1 MGRYNHKHKWEWK
14 DYFYRVAGVIIT
26 TAILVTFMP
35 RERFVG
41 YNFKLGEPWD
51 GEALFAKDSF
61 PILKSE
67 AQIAGERDS
76 LMRLVEPYYQRNTE
90 VAEAQIAAFREAFL
104 ATQEEYNAP
113 ASLERYLEER
123 LQEIYARGVMSLS
136 DYERLQQ
143 DNTHNIRIFEG
154 QVSVVQPA
162 RDVFSNKTAYKTLVT
177 PSGET
182 PYPASLISRYSM
194 DRFILPNL
202 TYDEAKSEQQR
213 GEVLSML
220 VPYMGQVMAGQ
231 KIIDKGEIVNDRRY
245 AILTSM
251 EQYEKN
257 HMLTMRE
264 RLTRIGGNIFYVLVW
279 TIILL
284 TYFIEFRS
292 DYLEKW
298 RYANLICLMY
308 ITFPLMAYALVAHT
322 EISAYLIPFATVP
335 IFVRIFM
342 DSRTAFVTH
351 IMVVFVTSPVAAHP
365 SVFIVTEAIAG
376 LVAIYSLR
384 DLTQRSELLRTMLLV
399 LISSLIMNSS
409 MNLLMG
415 YYDDIEAVFF
425 QDSIPICGSSVLLL
439 IAYLLLFPIERTL
452 GFTSSI
458 TLLEL
463 SNANNPLL
471 RRLSEEA
478 PGTFQHSIQVSN
490 LCAAVASRIG
500 AKSQLV
506 RTGALYHDIGKLH
519 HPVFFTENQNT
530 INPHTRLTNA
540 QSAQIIISHV
550 KEGLALADKHRL
562 PKVIKDF
569 IATHHG
575 TSIARFFYTQAVNK
589 NPDEVIDPAIFT
601 YPGPNPFTAEQA
613 ILMMTDAVEAAS
625 RSLKEVTE
633 ESINALVDKIIDGQL
648 EAGYFRNC
656 PITFKDI
663 EDAKEVLKDKLRT
676 IYHTRIQYPEFKVKP
691 TANNA

>member
-41 YNFKLGEPWD
+41 YKFNLGEPWD

-67 AQIAGERDS
+67 EQIAHERDS
-76 LMRLVEPYYQRNTE
+76 LTRLIEPYYQRDAET
-90 VAEAQIAAFREAFL
+90 AEAQSEACREAFREMQSEL
-104 ATQEEYNAP
+104 QSPP
-113 ASLERYLEER
+113 ALEHYLEER
-123 LQEIYARGVMSLS
+123 LYEIYGRGVMSLT

-143 DNTHNIRIFEG
+143 DNTHNIRIYEG
-154 QVSVVQPA
+154 QVSTVRPA
-162 RDVFSNKTAYKTLVT
+162 KDILSSKTAYKTLT
-177 PSGET
+177 APSNDS
-182 PYPASLISRYSM
+182 PYPASLISKYSM
-194 DRFILPNL
+194 DRFIKPNL

-213 GEVLSML
+213 HEVLSML

-245 AILTSM
+245 AILTSL
-251 EQYEKN
+251 EHYEKN
-257 HMLTMRE
+257 HTLTMKE

-284 TYFIEFRS
+284 TFFIEFRS

-308 ITFPLMAYALVAHT
+308 VAFPLMAYALVAHT
-322 EISAYLIPFATVP
+322 DISAYLIPFATVP

-351 IMVVFVTSPVAAHP
+351 IMVVFAACPVVDHP
-365 SVFIVTEAIAG
+365 SVFIATESIAG

-415 YYDDIEAVFF
+415 YYDNIEAVFF
-425 QDSIPICGSSVLLL
+425 QDSIPICGSAVLLL
-439 IAYLLLFPIERTL
+439 IVYLLLFPIERML

-490 LCAAVASRIG
+490 LCAAVAGRIG

-562 PKVIKDF
+562 PTVIKDF

-589 NPDEVIDPAIFT
+589 NPDEIIDPSIFT

-663 EDAKEVLKDKLRT
+663 EAAKEVLKDKLRT

-691 TANNA
+691 AAN

>member
-1 MGRYNHKHKWEWK
+1 MGRYNHKHKWEWR

-67 AQIAGERDS
+67 EQLAFERDS
-76 LMRLVEPYYQRNTE
+76 LMRLVEPYYQRNTD
-90 VAEAQIAAFREAFL
+90 VAEAQIAAFHEAFQI
-104 ATQEEYNAP
+104 AQEENKAP
-113 ASLERYLEER
+113 SGLEDYLDER
-123 LQEIYARGVMSLS
+123 LREIYDRGVMSLT

-143 DNTHNIRIFEG
+143 DNTHNVRIFEG
-154 QVSVVQPA
+154 QMSVVSPA
-162 RDVFSNKTAYKTLVT
+162 KDIYSNKTAYKSLVT
-177 PSGET
+177 PSEGD
-182 PYPASLISRYSM
+182 PYSTGLISKYSM
-194 DRFILPNL
+194 DRFIKPNL
-202 TYDEAKSEQQR
+202 TYDEAKSDQQR
-213 GEVLSML
+213 HDVLSML

-245 AILTSM
+245 AILTSL
-251 EQYEKN
+251 EHYEKN
-257 HMLTMRE
+257 HTLTMKE

-284 TYFIEFRS
+284 TFFIEFRS

-308 ITFPLMAYALVAHT
+308 MAFPLMAYALVAHT
-322 EISAYLIPFATVP
+322 DISAYLIPFATVP

-351 IMVVFVTSPVAAHP
+351 IMVVFAACPVVTHP
-365 SVFIVTEAIAG
+365 AVFIATESIAG

-399 LISSLIMNSS
+399 LISSLIMNGS

-415 YYDDIEAVFF
+415 YCDDIKAVFF
-425 QDSIPICGSSVLLL
+425 QDSIAICGSAVLLL
-439 IAYLLLFPIERTL
+439 IVYLLLFPIERML

-490 LCAAVASRIG
+490 LCAAVAGKIG

-633 ESINALVDKIIDGQL
+633 ESINGLVDKIIDGQL
-648 EAGYFRNC
+648 EAGYFREC

-663 EDAKEVLKDKLRT
+663 EAAKEVLKDKLRT

-691 TANNA
+691 VNNA

>member
-1 MGRYNHKHKWEWK
+1 
-14 DYFYRVAGVIIT
+14 
-26 TAILVTFMP
+26 
-35 RERFVG
+35 
-41 YNFKLGEPWD
+41 
-51 GEALFAKDSF
+51 
-61 PILKSE
+61 
-67 AQIAGERDS
+67 
-76 LMRLVEPYYQRNTE
+76 
-90 VAEAQIAAFREAFL
+90 
-104 ATQEEYNAP
+104 
-113 ASLERYLEER
+113 
-123 LQEIYARGVMSLS
+123 
-136 DYERLQQ
+136 
-143 DNTHNIRIFEG
+143 
-154 QVSVVQPA
+154 
-162 RDVFSNKTAYKTLVT
+162 
-177 PSGET
+177 
-182 PYPASLISRYSM
+182 
-194 DRFILPNL
+194 
-202 TYDEAKSEQQR
+202 
-213 GEVLSML
+213 
-220 VPYMGQVMAGQ
+220 
-231 KIIDKGEIVNDRRY
+231 
-245 AILTSM
+245 
-251 EQYEKN
+251 
-257 HMLTMRE
+257 
-264 RLTRIGGNIFYVLVW
+264 
-279 TIILL
+279 
-284 TYFIEFRS
+284 
-292 DYLEKW
+292 
-298 RYANLICLMY
+298 
-308 ITFPLMAYALVAHT
+308 
-322 EISAYLIPFATVP
+322 
-335 IFVRIFM
+335 
-342 DSRTAFVTH
+342 
-351 IMVVFVTSPVAAHP
+351 
-365 SVFIVTEAIAG
+365 
-376 LVAIYSLR
+376 
-384 DLTQRSELLRTMLLV
+384 
-399 LISSLIMNSS
+399 

-691 TANNA
+691 AANNA